1 MKNSKIVQ
9 YDLVSEQLRRSGLLT
24 NEGKV
29 DMMTESVPFAKL
41 RVNALIHKN
50 KEKIRIAEEYKRFGE
65 GLDNLF
71 KVMRQYKGRDDVD
84 FLADQF
90 VAKERQIQKLGEY
103 IGKLEDR
110 IVSFEN
116 QLENRKDKDQKLK
129 EQLTAETYSQSEK
142 EYEELSVHVRQD
154 LGDLKKDHVEM
165 NEWLLKVG

>member
-71 KVMRQYKGRDDVD
+71 KVMR
-84 FLADQF
+84 
-90 VAKERQIQKLGEY
+90 
-103 IGKLEDR
+103 
-110 IVSFEN
+110 
-116 QLENRKDKDQKLK
+116 
-129 EQLTAETYSQSEK
+129 
-142 EYEELSVHVRQD
+142 
-154 LGDLKKDHVEM
+154 
-165 NEWLLKVG
+165 